1 MDETCV
7 GIDEFVAFCEA
18 TLAKELALDVS
29 SNANFSAIFLE
40 FFFNYGLGRG
50 GGARLVGRGLR

>member
-1 MDETCV
+1 MDECGV

-29 SNANFSAIFLE
+29 SNAYLAAFFLE
-40 FFFNYGLGRG
+40 FFFDN
-50 GGARLVGRGLR
+50 GLRRG